1 MMKLFFFIFL
11 SIFFINTN
19 AQTFS
24 LAKFSIGE
32 SRIKLDQSEF
42 EIKNSDT
49 NISVTFISN
58 SVQWIRNESNLLV
71 PRAMVGISIKNDDH
85 NINLHYLKKT
95 IFPVKKDNYFYTEL
109 YVDLFNPGQI
119 EIYKSGKLADKITF
133 VSKGTKD
140 AKSKQLIDYSCVP
153 YQLTI
158 EGIDDEY
165 LSVGCKMEAVGN
177 MFSQRPRLEV
187 TISST
192 NLFSENGER
201 PPYTIYLDDSS
212 PIVFKL
218 KNDQNEVKTIT
229 VKAIL
234 PKRLA
239 RLKLAAGIGPY
250 IYNSEKL
257 NATVNGQIAPSYM
270 LYGKF
275 ELTPTTSF
283 KAFDA
288 LVYAKTLFNNS
299 GMYFSYD
306 LAEIFDGRILINT
319 LLGFQ
324 GLHYKYDKVSKTEF
338 EMLYPQGFEV
348 IYKHAFG
355 IQNKHLT
362 YGMFL
367 STDSNE
373 YTNAW
378 IRYGGRFFWELNY
391 INWAHVPNK
400 ISMYGVSVGFP
411 LFEAF

>member
-1 MMKLFFFIFL
+1 MKCL
-11 SIFFINTN
+11 IFFLFCLISTQTF
-19 AQTFS
+19 AQTFN

-42 EIKNSDT
+42 AIKNSDP
-49 NISVTFISN
+49 NIAVNFISD
-58 SVQWIRNESNLLV
+58 SVQWIRNEANLLV
-71 PRAMVGISIKNDDH
+71 PRSMVGITIKNSDH
-85 NINLHYLKKT
+85 NIILHYLSKT
-95 IFPVKKDNYFYTEL
+95 IIPVKHEASFYTEL
-109 YVDLFNPGQI
+109 YVDLFNPNVIEVYRGNQI
-119 EIYKSGKLADKITF
+119 IDRITF

-140 AKSKQLIDYSCVP
+140 AKSKQLIDYSCVS
-153 YQLTI
+153 YQLNI

-192 NLFSENGER
+192 NLISENGER
-201 PPYTIYLDDSS
+201 PPYTIYLKDNS
-212 PIVFKL
+212 PVIFKL
-218 KNDQNEVKTIT
+218 KNDQGNLKTIS
-229 VKAIL
+229 VKAKL
-234 PKRLA
+234 PERLT
-239 RLKLAAGIGPY
+239 RLKIAAGIGPY

-257 NATVNGQIAPSYM
+257 NATTDGALAPSYM

-275 ELTPTTSF
+275 DLTPTTSF

-324 GLHYKYDKVSKTEF
+324 GLHYKYDKKSDTKF

-355 IQNKHLT
+355 IENKHLT

-391 INWAHVPNK
+391 INWAHSPNK
-400 ISMYGVSVGFP
+400 ISMYGVSIGFP
-411 LFEAF
+411 IFEAF

>member
-1 MMKLFFFIFL
+1 MKYL
-11 SIFFINTN
+11 IFFLFCLISTQTF
-19 AQTFS
+19 AQTFN

-42 EIKNSDT
+42 EIKNSDSAI
-49 NISVTFISN
+49 NVYFISD

-71 PRAMVGISIKNDDH
+71 PRSMVGIQIKSEEQ
-85 NINLHYLKKT
+85 NILLRYLNKT
-95 IFPVKKDNYFYTEL
+95 IIPSKRDSYFYTEL
-109 YVDLFNPGQI
+109 YVDLFNPKII
-119 EIYKSGKLADKITF
+119 EIFKSDKLLDKITF
-133 VSKGTKD
+133 VAKGTKD

-153 YQLTI
+153 YQLSI

-165 LSVGCKMEAVGN
+165 LSVGCKMEAVGK
-177 MFSQRPRLEV
+177 MFQQKPRLEV

-192 NLFSENGER
+192 NLISENGDR
-201 PPYTIYLDDSS
+201 PPYTIYLNDNS
-212 PIVFKL
+212 PVLFKL
-218 KNDQNEVKTIT
+218 KDDQGKLKNIT
-229 VKAIL
+229 VKAII
-234 PKRLA
+234 PNRLS

-257 NATVNGQIAPSYM
+257 NATTNGQIAPSYM

-275 ELTPTTSF
+275 DLTPTTSF

-324 GLHYKYDKVSKTEF
+324 GLHYKYDKASDTKF

-355 IQNKHLT
+355 IENKHLT

-391 INWAHVPNK
+391 INWAHTPNK
-400 ISMYGVSVGFP
+400 ISMYGLSIGFP
-411 LFEAF
+411 VFEAF

>member
-1 MMKLFFFIFL
+1 MKCL
-11 SIFFINTN
+11 IFFLFCLISTQTF
-19 AQTFS
+19 AQTFN

-42 EIKNSDT
+42 AIKNSDP
-49 NISVTFISN
+49 NIAVNFISD
-58 SVQWIRNESNLLV
+58 SVQWIRNEANLLV
-71 PRAMVGISIKNDDH
+71 PRSMVGITI
-85 NINLHYLKKT
+85 KT
-95 IFPVKKDNYFYTEL
+95 IIPVKHEASFYTEL
-109 YVDLFNPGQI
+109 YVDLFNPNVIEVYRGNQI
-119 EIYKSGKLADKITF
+119 IDRITF

-140 AKSKQLIDYSCVP
+140 AKSKQLIDYSCVS
-153 YQLTI
+153 YQLNI

-192 NLFSENGER
+192 NLISENGER
-201 PPYTIYLDDSS
+201 PPYTIYLKDNS
-212 PIVFKL
+212 PVIFKL
-218 KNDQNEVKTIT
+218 KNDQGNLKTIS
-229 VKAIL
+229 VKAKL
-234 PKRLA
+234 PERLT
-239 RLKLAAGIGPY
+239 RLKIAAGIGPY

-257 NATVNGQIAPSYM
+257 NATTDGALAPSYM

-275 ELTPTTSF
+275 DLTPTTSF

-324 GLHYKYDKVSKTEF
+324 GLHYKYDKKSDTKF

-355 IQNKHLT
+355 IENKHLT

-391 INWAHVPNK
+391 INWAHSPNK
-400 ISMYGVSVGFP
+400 ISMYGVSIGFP
-411 LFEAF
+411 IFEAF

>member
-1 MMKLFFFIFL
+1 MKFLALIIFISHFNFLF
-11 SIFFINTN
+11 

-42 EIKNSDT
+42 EIKNADP
-49 NISVTFISN
+49 NIKVSFISN
-58 SVQWIRNESNLLV
+58 SVQWIRNESNLLI
-71 PRAMVGISIKNDDH
+71 PRSMVGISIFSDDS

-95 IFPVKKDNYFYTEL
+95 IFPVKKNNFYYTEI
-109 YVDLFNPGQI
+109 YVDLFNPGSI
-119 EIYKSGKLADKITF
+119 EIYKSHQIIDKISF

-153 YQLTI
+153 YQLSI

-165 LSVGCKMEAVGN
+165 LSVGCKMEAIGN
-177 MFSQRPRLEV
+177 LLEQRPRLEV

-201 PPYTIYLDDSS
+201 PPYTIYLADNS
-212 PIVFKL
+212 PVEFKL
-218 KNDQNEVKTIT
+218 KNDQNILKKII
-229 VKAIL
+229 VKAVL
-234 PKRLA
+234 PKRLT

-257 NATVNGQIAPSYM
+257 NATTNGQIAPSYM

-324 GLHYKYDKVSKTEF
+324 GLHYKYDKASNTKF

-355 IQNKHLT
+355 VENKHLT

-391 INWAHVPNK
+391 INWAHTPNK
-400 ISMYGVSVGFP
+400 ISMYGLSIGFP
-411 LFEAF
+411 IFEAF

>member
-1 MMKLFFFIFL
+1 MKYL
-11 SIFFINTN
+11 IFFLFCLISTQTF
-19 AQTFS
+19 AQTFN

-42 EIKNSDT
+42 TIKNSDP
-49 NISVTFISN
+49 NIAVNFISD
-58 SVQWIRNESNLLV
+58 SVQWIRNEANLLV
-71 PRAMVGISIKNDDH
+71 PRSMVGITIKNSDH
-85 NINLHYLKKT
+85 NIILHYLSKT
-95 IFPVKKDNYFYTEL
+95 IIPVKHEASFYTEL
-109 YVDLFNPGQI
+109 YVDLFNPNVIEVYRGNQI
-119 EIYKSGKLADKITF
+119 IDRITF

-140 AKSKQLIDYSCVP
+140 AKSKQLIDYSCVS
-153 YQLTI
+153 YQLNI

-192 NLFSENGER
+192 NLISENGER
-201 PPYTIYLDDSS
+201 PPYTIYLKDNS
-212 PIVFKL
+212 PVIFKL
-218 KNDQNEVKTIT
+218 KNDQGNLKTIS
-229 VKAIL
+229 VKAKL
-234 PKRLA
+234 PERLT
-239 RLKLAAGIGPY
+239 RLKIAAGIGPY

-257 NATVNGQIAPSYM
+257 NATTDGALAPSYM

-275 ELTPTTSF
+275 DLTPTTSF

-324 GLHYKYDKVSKTEF
+324 GLHYKYDKKSDTKF

-355 IQNKHLT
+355 IENKHLT

-391 INWAHVPNK
+391 INWAHSPNK
-400 ISMYGVSVGFP
+400 ISMYGVSIGFP
-411 LFEAF
+411 IFEAF

>member
-1 MMKLFFFIFL
+1 MKYL
-11 SIFFINTN
+11 IFFLFCLISTQTF
-19 AQTFS
+19 AQTFN

-42 EIKNSDT
+42 AIKNSDP
-49 NISVTFISN
+49 NIAVNFISD
-58 SVQWIRNESNLLV
+58 SVQWIRNEANLLV
-71 PRAMVGISIKNDDH
+71 PRSMVGITIKNSDH
-85 NINLHYLKKT
+85 NIILHYLSKT
-95 IFPVKKDNYFYTEL
+95 IIPVKHEASFYTEL
-109 YVDLFNPGQI
+109 YVDLFNPNVIEVYRGNQI
-119 EIYKSGKLADKITF
+119 IDRITF

-140 AKSKQLIDYSCVP
+140 AKSKQLIDYSCVS
-153 YQLTI
+153 YQLNI

-192 NLFSENGER
+192 NLISENGER
-201 PPYTIYLDDSS
+201 PPYTIYLKDNS
-212 PIVFKL
+212 PVIFKL
-218 KNDQNEVKTIT
+218 KNDQGNLKTIS
-229 VKAIL
+229 VKAKL
-234 PKRLA
+234 PERLT
-239 RLKLAAGIGPY
+239 RLKIAAGIGPY

-257 NATVNGQIAPSYM
+257 NATTDGALAPSYM

-275 ELTPTTSF
+275 DLTPTTSF

-324 GLHYKYDKVSKTEF
+324 GLHYKYDKKSDTKF

-355 IQNKHLT
+355 IENKHLT

-391 INWAHVPNK
+391 INWAHSPNK
-400 ISMYGVSVGFP
+400 ISMYGVSIGFP
-411 LFEAF
+411 IFEAF

>member
-1 MMKLFFFIFL
+1 MKYL
-11 SIFFINTN
+11 IFFLFCLISTQTF
-19 AQTFS
+19 AQTFN

-42 EIKNSDT
+42 AIKNSDP
-49 NISVTFISN
+49 NIAVNFISD
-58 SVQWIRNESNLLV
+58 SVQWIRNEANLLV
-71 PRAMVGISIKNDDH
+71 PRSMVGITIKNSDH
-85 NINLHYLKKT
+85 NIILHYLSKT
-95 IFPVKKDNYFYTEL
+95 IIPVKHEASFYTEL
-109 YVDLFNPGQI
+109 YVDLFNPNVIEVYRGNQI
-119 EIYKSGKLADKITF
+119 IDRITF

-140 AKSKQLIDYSCVP
+140 AKSKQLIDYSCVT
-153 YQLTI
+153 YQLNI

-192 NLFSENGER
+192 NLISENGER
-201 PPYTIYLDDSS
+201 PPYTIYLKDNS
-212 PIVFKL
+212 PVIFKL
-218 KNDQNEVKTIT
+218 KNDQGNLKTIS
-229 VKAIL
+229 VKAKL
-234 PKRLA
+234 PERLT
-239 RLKLAAGIGPY
+239 RLKIAAGIGPY

-257 NATVNGQIAPSYM
+257 NATTDGALAPSYM

-275 ELTPTTSF
+275 DLTPTTSF

-324 GLHYKYDKVSKTEF
+324 GLHYKYDKKSDTKF

-355 IQNKHLT
+355 IENKHLT

-391 INWAHVPNK
+391 INWAHSPNK
-400 ISMYGVSVGFP
+400 ISMYGVSIGFP
-411 LFEAF
+411 IFEAF

>member
-1 MMKLFFFIFL
+1 MKLITLLLLTLFAFKA
-11 SIFFINTN
+11 S
-19 AQTFS
+19 AQTFN

-42 EIKNSDT
+42 AIKNTDS
-49 NISVTFISN
+49 NIEVHFISD
-58 SVQWIRNESNLLV
+58 SVQWIRNEANLLV
-71 PRAMVGISIKNDDH
+71 PRSMVGITIKNNDH
-85 NINLHYLKKT
+85 NIILHYLNKT
-95 IFPVKKDNYFYTEL
+95 IIPVKHEQNFYTEL
-109 YVDLFNPGQI
+109 YVDLFNPNVIEVYRANQI
-119 EIYKSGKLADKITF
+119 IDRITF

-153 YQLTI
+153 YQLNI

-165 LSVGCKMEAVGN
+165 LSVGCKMEAIGK

-192 NLFSENGER
+192 NLISENGER
-201 PPYTIYLDDSS
+201 PPYTIYLQDNS
-212 PIVFKL
+212 PVIFKL
-218 KNDQNEVKTIT
+218 KNDQGDLKTIS
-229 VKAIL
+229 VKAKI
-234 PKRLA
+234 PERLT

-257 NATVNGQIAPSYM
+257 NATTNGQIAPSYM

-275 ELTPTTSF
+275 DLTPTTSF

-324 GLHYKYDKVSKTEF
+324 GLHYKYDKASSTKF

-348 IYKHAFG
+348 IYRHAFG
-355 IQNKHLT
+355 IENKHLT

-391 INWAHVPNK
+391 INWAHTPNK
-400 ISMYGVSVGFP
+400 ISMYGLSIGFP
-411 LFEAF
+411 IFEAF

>member
-1 MMKLFFFIFL
+1 MKYL
-11 SIFFINTN
+11 IFFLFCLISTQTF
-19 AQTFS
+19 AQTFN

-42 EIKNSDT
+42 TIKNSDP
-49 NISVTFISN
+49 NIAVNFISD
-58 SVQWIRNESNLLV
+58 SDQWIRNEANLLV
-71 PRAMVGISIKNDDH
+71 PRSMVGITIKNSDH
-85 NINLHYLKKT
+85 NIILHYLSKT
-95 IFPVKKDNYFYTEL
+95 IIPVKHEASFYTEL
-109 YVDLFNPGQI
+109 YVDLFNPNVIEVYRGNQI
-119 EIYKSGKLADKITF
+119 IDRITF

-140 AKSKQLIDYSCVP
+140 AKSKQLIDYSCVS
-153 YQLTI
+153 YQLNI

-192 NLFSENGER
+192 NLISENGER
-201 PPYTIYLDDSS
+201 PPYTIYLKDNS
-212 PIVFKL
+212 PVIFKL
-218 KNDQNEVKTIT
+218 KNDQGNLKTIS
-229 VKAIL
+229 VKAKL
-234 PKRLA
+234 PERLT
-239 RLKLAAGIGPY
+239 RLKIAAGIGPY

-257 NATVNGQIAPSYM
+257 NATTDGALAPSYM

-275 ELTPTTSF
+275 DLTPTTSF

-324 GLHYKYDKVSKTEF
+324 GLHYKYDKKSDTKF

-355 IQNKHLT
+355 IENKHLT

-391 INWAHVPNK
+391 INWAHSPNK
-400 ISMYGVSVGFP
+400 ISMYGVSIGFP
-411 LFEAF
+411 VFEAF